1 MTRASPERSLARAP
15 MRRRAREGAEAGAGM
30 GMAAG
35 VGPRLAGRRIVGG
48 WSGSLRAIRTT
59 KIAAT
64 TTPRLT
70 RSVDTSDPIVTGGQ
84 SRALSPADYGWG
96 PGLGEA
102 TTEGVSPSPPRLPGR
117 SGGRRRWV
125 VVVSVVSS
133 LLLLTGAV
141 GTFIR
146 LPYDSIAPGSARR
159 VDDLI
164 VIRDHPVYPPRGRVL
179 FTTVSVREGVNLWET
194 LGAWLD
200 RDVDL
205 VSDKE
210 IRGSIPPSQYH
221 QLNVEA
227 MTDSK
232 SAAEAVVL
240 SHLGFTDLGGGAEVL
255 SVELGSPASSV
266 LHPKEVIV
274 AADGAPVKNPSDLVA
289 VIRARHPGDVLRL
302 SVTTGEAPAADRTAT
317 LARGE
322 QGQALLGVRL
332 GTKLRLP
339 FPISID
345 SGNVEGPS
353 AGLAYAIALLD
364 ALTPGELTG
373 GAKVAATGELEP
385 DGKVDPVGGVAQK
398 VVAVRRSGAALML
411 VPKGNYA
418 EARAHAGSRL
428 RVVAVDTFDDALRA
442 IGSLPGS
449 NAPPLAHAGSGGA

>member
-1 MTRASPERSLARAP
+1 
-15 MRRRAREGAEAGAGM
+15 
-30 GMAAG
+30 
-35 VGPRLAGRRIVGG
+35 
-48 WSGSLRAIRTT
+48 
-59 KIAAT
+59 
-64 TTPRLT
+64 
-70 RSVDTSDPIVTGGQ
+70 
-84 SRALSPADYGWG
+84 
-96 PGLGEA
+96 
-102 TTEGVSPSPPRLPGR
+102 
-117 SGGRRRWV
+117 
-125 VVVSVVSS
+125 
-133 LLLLTGAV
+133 
-141 GTFIR
+141 
-146 LPYDSIAPGSARR
+146 